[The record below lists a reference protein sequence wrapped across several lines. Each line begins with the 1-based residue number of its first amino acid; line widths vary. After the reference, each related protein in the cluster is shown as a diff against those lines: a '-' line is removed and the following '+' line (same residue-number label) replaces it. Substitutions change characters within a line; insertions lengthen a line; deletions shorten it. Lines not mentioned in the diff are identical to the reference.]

1 MNFLA
6 LSEDAI
12 KSDDDMSSEGA
23 EEGSNGTSSDD
34 SEKDSMM

>member
-1 MNFLA
+1 MKFLG

-12 KSDDDMSSEGA
+12 KSYDDTSA

-34 SEKDSMM
+34 SEDSMM

>member
-12 KSDDDMSSEGA
+12 KIDDDMSSEGA
-23 EEGSNGTSSDD
+23 EEGSSGTSSD